1 MLNFFRRLF
10 GRKSKPE
17 KKEAYEVVIEDLA
30 SITPKEEKLEEKVK
44 EEKTDP
50 DIPAVEVIKLKQW
63 IGLEFQPY
71 TWEQV
76 GIILYKEF
84 MDYGKPF
91 PDLKENDVLPPKL
104 ILAIDKAL
112 KLFHNKGLPI
122 DKFK

>member
-1 MLNFFRRLF
+1 MLSFFKRLF
-10 GRKSKPE
+10 GKKSKPE

-30 SITPKEEKLEEKVK
+30 SITPKEEKVREEKI
-44 EEKTDP
+44 DS
-50 DIPAVEVIKLKQW
+50 DIPAVEVLKLKQW

-91 PDLKENDVLPPKL
+91 PDLEDNEVLPPKL
-104 ILAIDKAL
+104 VMDIDNAL

-122 DKFK
+122 DKFKRI